1 MKLGRG
7 GVRLWRRARAPIAL
21 VPLALAVV
29 LGACGAASA
38 PPTATTGPSF
48 PPSPVDG
55 VIIAVDA
62 SSLSDVRGFT
72 LLTPDGR
79 RIAFTLGTLENPT
92 DFPPGHLMEHQ
103 ATSEPV
109 RVYFRVTSG
118 VPVVY
123 RLGDASAPTSPAGS
137 PASSAASPASPVTA
151 AT

>member
-1 MKLGRG
+1 MKLDRTGGRS
-7 GVRLWRRARAPIAL
+7 RPRATAPVAV

-38 PPTATTGPSF
+38 PPTATLGPSF

-62 SSLSDVRGFT
+62 SSISDVRGFT

-109 RVYFRVTSG
+109 RVYFRVANG

-123 RLGDASAPTSPAGS
+123 RLGDASAPTS
-137 PASSAASPASPVTA
+137 SAASPGARPASP